1 MDRPSRKIKAV
12 NYSESKEFNDDD
24 DDFASVKPPP
34 SKKPKEGLK
43 LQECKKSSSQESNL
57 QSPCQKVD
65 RKPLDEKLLARDL
78 EAAITLSLLN
88 NTDGIPTGKGVKH
101 HVKCYCLKKQIKLT
115 LFFSGVVVPAD
126 ENTDPAP
133 LHRSNCSIDSSIL
146 GIDQISSEKEAGLR
160 KAAQD
165 EDDDYQPKPTPDSES
180 EDAFSE
186 AAESEDEEEFTVKKT
201 KKTTTGKKEKSS
213 RHSVSKKEP
222 PKLKPQP
229 RTAPSTPAR
238 SPPKRKLAA
247 KMPTLT
253 ASVPKPAVSI
263 SPTGSKIPKWNPPGQ
278 IGKCPSSSQSP
289 PVRSPGQG
297 LRLGLSRFVRVK
309 PLHPGVATT

>member
-1 MDRPSRKIKAV
+1 MDRPSRKTKAV
-12 NYSESKEFNDDD
+12 NYCESKELNDDD

-34 SKKPKEGLK
+34 SKKNKEGLK
-43 LQECKKSSSQESNL
+43 LLERKKSSSQESNL
-57 QSPCQKVD
+57 QSPCQKLD

-88 NTDGIPTGKGVKH
+88 NTDGIPTG
-101 HVKCYCLKKQIKLT
+101 
-115 LFFSGVVVPAD
+115 VVVPAD

-146 GIDQISSEKEAGLR
+146 GLDQISSEKKAGLR

-229 RTAPSTPAR
+229 RTTALSTPAR
-238 SPPKRKLAA
+238 SPPKLKLAA
-247 KMPTLT
+247 KKPTLT

-309 PLHPGVATT
+309 PLHPGLTTT

>member
-88 NTDGIPTGKGVKH
+88 NTDGIPT
-101 HVKCYCLKKQIKLT
+101 
-115 LFFSGVVVPAD
+115 GVVVPAD

-229 RTAPSTPAR
+229 RTTAPSTPAR

>member
-34 SKKPKEGLK
+34 SKKIKEGPK
-43 LQECKKSSSQESNL
+43 LQEHKKSSSQESNL

-88 NTDGIPTGKGVKH
+88 DTDGIPTGEGVKQM
-101 HVKCYCLKKQIKLT
+101 LLFKKTKKN
-115 LFFSGVVVPAD
+115 SGVVVPAD

-146 GIDQISSEKEAGLR
+146 GLDQISSEKEARLR

-165 EDDDYQPKPTPDSES
+165 EDEDYQPKPTPDSES

-201 KKTTTGKKEKSS
+201 KKTTTGKKEKSP

-229 RTAPSTPAR
+229 RTTAPSTPAR
-238 SPPKRKLAA
+238 SPPKLKLAA
-247 KMPTLT
+247 KSPTLT